1 MACEKWCSQTNKQ
14 TKKQTNLQSKETNT
28 SQASVPTTQRDEMI
42 NVRFIYERYKLHK
55 YHHMNHKTNRKPT
68 IEGPRMEEKH
78 ASEQLLKMSPN
89 RAQNEA
95 TTQVRKW

>member
-1 MACEKWCSQTNKQ
+1 MT
-14 TKKQTNLQSKETNT
+14 
-28 SQASVPTTQRDEMI
+28 
-42 NVRFIYERYKLHK
+42 NVRHIYERYELHK
-55 YHHMNHKTNRKPT
+55 YHHMNHKTNRKLT

-95 TTQVRKW
+95 TTRVRKW